1 MRTDVCILVAKFRER
16 CLRLPNDKNLC
27 REVLQS
33 RQTCCIVFKTRKEL
47 WMMDCREE
55 IMEIVKKL
63 DMKGK
68 AAILTYALK
77 VLREERTHEPSSDPL
92 AKDEK

>member
-1 MRTDVCILVAKFRER
+1 MRTDVCILVTKFRES
-16 CLRLPNDKNLC
+16 CLRLPNDRNLC
-27 REVLQS
+27 RTVLQS

-55 IMEIVKKL
+55 IMEIVKKM

-68 AAILTYALK
+68 TAILTYALK
-77 VLREERTHEPSSDPL
+77 VLQEERTHEPSSALP
-92 AKDEK
+92 AKDGK

>member
-1 MRTDVCILVAKFRER
+1 MRTDVCILVTIFLER
-16 CLRLPNDKNLC
+16 CLRLPNDRNLC

-33 RQTCCIVFKTRKEL
+33 RQTCCIVLKHERSCG
-47 WMMDCREE
+47 MMDCREE

-77 VLREERTHEPSSDPL
+77 VLREERTHEPSSAPL
-92 AKDEK
+92 SKDEK

>member
-1 MRTDVCILVAKFRER
+1 
-16 CLRLPNDKNLC
+16 
-27 REVLQS
+27 
-33 RQTCCIVFKTRKEL
+33 
-47 WMMDCREE
+47 MMDCREE

-63 DMKGK
+63 DMNGK

-77 VLREERTHEPSSDPL
+77 VLREERTHEPSSAPL